1 MTLMRRAESAS
12 LHAREKN
19 HEKLMIASMRA
30 ILTNNEKCVKFRKY
44 GEVEASMKV
53 QDSVKKATLTIASG
67 TLLLTGV
74 MLLIFVL
81 LGQFELPVLL
91 GALLGAAAAI
101 LNFFLMGLSVQKMA
115 ERSAAEGS
123 AQPPSNADEDGKDD
137 EDSKPDSPYAQQAK
151 KSMQLSYGARMLMMV
166 AVAVLALSLPC
177 FHPIATVLPMLF
189 PRLVIFAQQ
198 FLLNKEA

>member
-1 MTLMRRAESAS
+1 
-12 LHAREKN
+12 
-19 HEKLMIASMRA
+19 
-30 ILTNNEKCVKFRKY
+30 
-44 GEVEASMKV
+44 MKV

-74 MLLIFVL
+74 MLLVFVL

-123 AQPPSNADEDGKDD
+123 AQPSSGADEDEKDD